1 MSLLQEIQA
10 SLLQSESDIGPILLK
25 LRFVASRLGSTPL
38 EEWVKFESEG
48 YPAGMDVPD
57 YRRVRAS
64 YSGSWS
70 NRLIGHVNNAPIP
83 IHLVEKY
90 AGKEWADISIRQSIS
105 AIDSLVS
112 GEGDTLMTDASNLIL
127 LFQGKI
133 YPDFTCVSVSGEISK
148 TSVIEIQNAVRNR
161 VLELTIEL
169 ERAIPEVANV
179 QLKGPIDAEDDAA
192 EAVTQVFNQ
201 TIYGTNTTLAHGQI
215 GTQINLAIEQG
226 DKISLVRELV
236 KAGLPEVSA
245 REFAEIL
252 ESEHP
257 ETPGVPFGRRAAK
270 WLSNNVGKAAD
281 GTWKIGLGVAMR
293 VLEEAAMR
301 YYNLK

>member
-48 YPAGMDVPD
+48 YPADMDVPE

-90 AGKEWADISIRQSIS
+90 AGKHWTDISMRQSIS
-105 AIDSLVS
+105 AIDALVS
-112 GEGDTLMTDASNLIL
+112 GDGDTLSMDASNLIL

-148 TSVIEIQNAVRNR
+148 ASMIEIQNAVRNR

-179 QLKGPIDAEDDAA
+179 QLKGSIDAEDDAA

-215 GTQINLAIEQG
+215 GKQINLTIEHG
-226 DKISLVRELV
+226 DPVSLVRELT

-245 REFAEIL
+245 KEFADIL
-252 ESEHP
+252 ESEQP
-257 ETPGVPFGRRAAK
+257 ETPGVPFGKRAAK
-270 WLSNNVGKAAD
+270 WLSDNVGKAAD